1 MPTASSQ
8 QKRVL
13 RVRVVKGEE
22 DANHLM
28 RKFWEIDSF
37 GVRVEATTTF
47 TRSEQRAVDIMKETC
62 RRVESGYELGLL
74 WKANRPPLPNN
85 FETALGRLEVRG
97 TPFVERL

>member
-1 MPTASSQ
+1 VRRGEHGEPFAELTSLGWIIAGPVPTASSQ

-47 TRSEQRAVDIMKETC
+47 TRSC
-62 RRVESGYELGLL
+62 
-74 WKANRPPLPNN
+74 
-85 FETALGRLEVRG
+85 
-97 TPFVERL
+97 